1 MFDRD
6 KFVFKEKDRIYN
18 RFEPLDS
25 KNGALP
31 LLWDVFEALARVE
44 GAEKGL
50 GYCDLQLVGSPAMRC
65 LVFHSLLQQ
74 GYRMGHGVPED
85 DGDYRLFPAALEAL
99 VHQVHE
105 CGVIH
110 VDLYPSNIM
119 WAKVDG
125 AVRIR
130 IVDWDAATFAG
141 QRFPDRMLLWLDQRP
156 PYVY

>member
-1 MFDRD
+1 MRWRSLPRRLCFKFDRD
-6 KFVFKEKDRIYN
+6 KFFFKEKVRIYN

-25 KNGALP
+25 ENGALP

-44 GAEKGL
+44 GAEKAL

-74 GYRMGHGVPED
+74 GYRMGVPED

-110 VDLYPSNIM
+110 VDLYPV
-119 WAKVDG
+119 A
-125 AVRIR
+125 
-130 IVDWDAATFAG
+130 FALEALEPLEKG
-141 QRFPDRMLLWLDQRP
+141 GVQGGD
-156 PYVY
+156 